1 MKITE
6 QRQGAVTVMKPEGPL
21 IDKDA
26 ADFKSRA
33 GTVIRDS
40 MGRLVLDMSGV
51 PFVDSKGLEVMVE
64 LAEEMAGQ
72 GQSLKLSDMGKT
84 VREVLEITELVS
96 HFDHFED
103 VNSAIRSFL

>member
-1 MKITE
+1 MKINE
-6 QRQGAVTVMKPEGPL
+6 QRQGAVTVLKPEGPL

-33 GTVIRDS
+33 GTFIRDS
-40 MGRLVLDMSGV
+40 MGRIVLDMSDI
-51 PFVDSKGLEVMVE
+51 PFVDSKGLEAMVE

-72 GQSLKLSDMGKT
+72 GQSLKLSAISKT
-84 VREVLEITELVS
+84 VREVLEVTELVS
-96 HFDHFED
+96 HFDHFDD

>member
-1 MKITE
+1 
-6 QRQGAVTVMKPEGPL
+6 
-21 IDKDA
+21 
-26 ADFKSRA
+26 
-33 GTVIRDS
+33 
-40 MGRLVLDMSGV
+40 MGRLVLDMSDI

-72 GQSLKLSDMGKT
+72 GQSLKLSSIGKT

-96 HFDHFED
+96 HFDHFDD

>member
-1 MKITE
+1 MKISE
-6 QRQGAVTVMKPEGPL
+6 QRQGAVTVLKPEGPL

-33 GTVIRDS
+33 GVVIRDS
-40 MGRLVLDMSGV
+40 MGRLVLDMSGI
-51 PFVDSKGLEVMVE
+51 PFVDSKGLEVMVD

-72 GQSLKLSDMGKT
+72 GQALKLSAIGKT